1 MVDMSSTSF
10 SIKYDGPALATHEMD
25 VRELAPALLALS
37 DMIKSANHVL
47 FGEKADI
54 QVNVKGSFKGGS
66 FGVDLAAVQT
76 FYEQITSLLAGQ
88 GPTAGANLMALLDAL
103 GIIGGAGLIGLMK
116 RLRGRKP
123 SKIEYQDN
131 SAILTVIDEES
142 TERMVVDLATG
153 KLWQDKT
160 VRKSLHQVVRP
171 LAQEGID
178 VFVAGRTSNPEIVVT
193 KEEAEWFPY
202 DDSAVE
208 LNSSVIEQ
216 VCAIESV
223 TFKDDNKWKLNNG
236 QTFFAFMEDQ
246 DFLKSIANGSAR
258 FGKGDRLKVSMKI
271 VQQDRGGKLE
281 TTYHILKVIDH
292 QISHQG
298 SLLPD

>member
-1 MVDMSSTSF
+1 MADMSSTSF

-47 FGEKADI
+47 FGEKADV

-66 FGVDLAAVQT
+66 FGVDLTAIQT
-76 FYEQITSLLAGQ
+76 VYEQLTSLLAGQ
-88 GPTAGANLMALLDAL
+88 GPTATANLLAILAAL
-103 GIIGGAGLIGLMK
+103 GLVGGDGLIGLMK
-116 RLRGRKP
+116 RLRGKKP
-123 SKIEYQDN
+123 SKIEYQN
-131 SAILTVIDEES
+131 NNVIFSVLDEEV
-142 TERMVVDLATG
+142 TERVVVDLATG
-153 KLWQDKT
+153 KLWQDKA
-160 VRKSLHQVVRP
+160 VRRSLHQVVRP

-178 VFVAGRTSNPEIVVT
+178 VFAAGRTLTPEAVIT

-223 TFKDDNKWKLNNG
+223 TFKDENKWKLNNG
-236 QTFFAFMEDQ
+236 QTFYAVMEDQ
-246 DFLKSIANGSAR
+246 DFLRAITEGRVR
-258 FGKGDRLKVSMKI
+258 FGKGDRLRVSMRI

-281 TTYHILKVIDH
+281 TTYHVERSQPILW
-292 QISHQG
+292 
-298 SLLPD
+298 